1 MSKIYQYWP
10 HIFPEISRSRQNFP
24 GISLLHDFFLY
35 YTPNKHAGSGIVQRL
50 ENMNRPGREF
60 SFLRE
65 QLRAHASFSVNDVVM
80 LQIFTKFVRNPPNG
94 CFVSSKNIRNIF
106 NYTEYVR
113 FIVFLTR
120 GLAQKSR
127 IWRESL

>member
-1 MSKIYQYWP
+1 MNRGRKD
-10 HIFPEISRSRQNFP
+10 ISIRSRIEYVNWQVEKFKNFNFKE
-24 GISLLHDFFLY
+24 IY
-35 YTPNKHAGSGIVQRL
+35 KHAGNGIVQRL

-60 SFLRE
+60 SLLRE